1 MRGGNRVTHEAWDQG
16 VSLMQEDIAAK
27 LLNCGVRNGEARH

>member
-1 MRGGNRVTHEAWDQG
+1 MKSGTKK

-27 LLNCGVRNGEARH
+27 LLNCGVGNGEARH